1 MSILK
6 RSIVRSGHKTNA
18 TLENEFWE
26 GLRAIAKEQG
36 ETISQLIAKIDDER
50 DLANLSSAIRMFV
63 LRYYRDQIERQYER
77 LDIKHSTH
85 WGRSISNPFAKA
97 RRALHRSVLAWSSCS
112 SAAGNTGNPTYC
124 SSAQWYS
131 IATFLPSAKPA

>member
-1 MSILK
+1 MSMLK
-6 RSIVRSGHKTNA
+6 RSIVRSGHKTTT

-63 LRYYRDQIERQYER
+63 LRYYRDQIERQCE
-77 LDIKHSTH
+77 LQDIK
-85 WGRSISNPFAKA
+85 RSI
-97 RRALHRSVLAWSSCS
+97 H
-112 SAAGNTGNPTYC
+112 
-124 SSAQWYS
+124 
-131 IATFLPSAKPA
+131 

>member
-63 LRYYRDQIERQYER
+63 LRYYRDEW
-77 LDIKHSTH
+77 LDTEHSIH
-85 WGRSISNPFAKA
+85 
-97 RRALHRSVLAWSSCS
+97 
-112 SAAGNTGNPTYC
+112 
-124 SSAQWYS
+124 
-131 IATFLPSAKPA
+131 